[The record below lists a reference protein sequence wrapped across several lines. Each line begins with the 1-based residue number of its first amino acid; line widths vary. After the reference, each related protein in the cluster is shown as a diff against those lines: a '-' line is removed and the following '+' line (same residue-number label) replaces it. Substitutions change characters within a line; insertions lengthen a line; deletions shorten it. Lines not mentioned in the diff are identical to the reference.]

1 MKKKFII
8 LLGFLI
14 ITTVLAYNSLFFV
27 EQRVQSLILQFGE
40 PIRVIKEPGLNFKI
54 PLAQN
59 VVKFDKRILLF
70 DNNAEEIIAADKKRL
85 IVDAFVRYK
94 IVDPLK
100 FYQTVRFEAA
110 LNNRLGSVV
119 NNSLRAVLGRVPLE
133 AVISDRRELLM
144 KEVSGLVAERA
155 TQFGISIEEV
165 RIKKADLPSENSEAI
180 YRRMQTERQQEAA
193 QIRAIGE
200 EKARFIRAE
209 SEKQKTVLLAEAQ
222 RDSDILR
229 GQGDAKKNKI
239 LGKAFNQDPNFF
251 AFYRAMQ
258 AYSKALTEGDT
269 TMVLS
274 PKSDFFEF
282 FGNAEGNQWWV
293 ETCLIFC
300 LLLV

>member
-1 MKKKFII
+1 MKKRFVI
-8 LLGFLI
+8 LLSFLVVL
-14 ITTVLAYNSLFFV
+14 TVLAYNSLFFV

-119 NNSLRAVLGRVPLE
+119 NNSLRAVLGKVPLE

-144 KEVSGLVAERA
+144 QEVSELVSVRA

-193 QIRAIGE
+193 QIRAVGN
-200 EKARFIRAE
+200 EKARFITAE

-229 GQGDAKKNKI
+229 GEGDAQKNRI
-239 LGKAFNQDPNFF
+239 LGKAFNQDPDFF

-282 FGNAEGNQWWV
+282 FGNAEGD
-293 ETCLIFC
+293 
-300 LLLV
+300 

>member
-1 MKKKFII
+1 MKKRFVI
-8 LLGFLI
+8 LIGIVFFLTI
-14 ITTVLAYNSLFFV
+14 LAYNSLFFV
-27 EQRVQSLILQFGE
+27 EQRVQTLILQFGE
-40 PIRVIKEPGLNFKI
+40 PIRVIQEPGLNFKI

-59 VVKFDKRILLF
+59 IVKFDKRILLF
-70 DNNAEEIIAADKKRL
+70 DNNSEEIIAADKKRL

-144 KEVSGLVAERA
+144 KEVSELVSVRA

-193 QIRAIGE
+193 QIRAVGK
-200 EKARFIRAE
+200 EKARFITAE

-229 GQGDAKKNKI
+229 GQGEAKKNRI
-239 LGKAFNQDPNFF
+239 MGEAFSKDPNFF

-258 AYSKALTEGDT
+258 AYSKALSEGDT

-282 FGNAEGNQWWV
+282 FGNAEGNQ
-293 ETCLIFC
+293 
-300 LLLV
+300 

>member
-1 MKKKFII
+1 MKKRTGI
-8 LLGFLI
+8 LLAFI
-14 ITTVLAYNSLFFV
+14 FIVLVIGYNSLFFV
-27 EQRVQSLILQFGE
+27 EQRVQALILQFGE
-40 PIRVIKEPGLNFKI
+40 PIRVIQEPGLNFKV

-59 VVKFDKRILLF
+59 IVKFDKRILLF

-94 IVDPLK
+94 IIDPLK

-119 NNSLRAVLGRVPLE
+119 NNSLRAVLGRAPLQ
-133 AVISDRRELLM
+133 AVISDRREQLM
-144 KEVSGLVAERA
+144 AEVSGLVAERA

-193 QIRAIGE
+193 QIRAVGE
-200 EKARFIRAE
+200 EKSRFIRAE
-209 SEKQKTVLLAEAQ
+209 AEKNKTILLAEAQ
-222 RDSDILR
+222 RDGDILR
-229 GQGDAKKNKI
+229 GQGDAEKNKI
-239 LGKAFNQDPNFF
+239 LGKAFSQDPEFF
-251 AFYRAMQ
+251 SFYRSMQ
-258 AYSKALTEGDT
+258 AYSRALSEGDT

-282 FGNAEGNQWWV
+282 FGRTNGKK
-293 ETCLIFC
+293 
-300 LLLV
+300 

>member
-1 MKKKFII
+1 MKKRFVI
-8 LLGFLI
+8 LLSFIVVL
-14 ITTVLAYNSLFFV
+14 TVLAYNSLFFV
-27 EQRVQSLILQFGE
+27 EQRVQTLILQFGE

-59 VVKFDKRILLF
+59 IVKFDKRILLF
-70 DNNAEEIIAADKKRL
+70 DNSAEEIIAADKKRL

-94 IVDPLK
+94 IIDPLK

-119 NNSLRAVLGRVPLE
+119 NNSLRAVLGKVPLE

-144 KEVSGLVAERA
+144 QEVSELVSARA

-193 QIRAIGE
+193 QIRAVGN
-200 EKARFIRAE
+200 EKARFITAE

-229 GQGDAKKNKI
+229 GEGDAEKNKI
-239 LGKAFNQDPNFF
+239 LGKAFNQDPDFF

-282 FGNAEGNQWWV
+282 FGNAEGN
-293 ETCLIFC
+293 
-300 LLLV
+300 

>member
-1 MKKKFII
+1 MHIPWETGRRDSYSSLRKKDGIS
-8 LLGFLI
+8 GFLKRDESEHDI
-14 ITTVLAYNSLFFV
+14 IGAGHAGLQAAVSLR
-27 EQRVQSLILQFGE
+27 EKNYTG
-40 PIRVIKEPGLNFKI
+40 
-54 PLAQN
+54 
-59 VVKFDKRILLF
+59 RILLF
-70 DNNAEEIIAADKKRL
+70 DNSAEEIIAADKKRL

-94 IVDPLK
+94 IIDPLK

-119 NNSLRAVLGRVPLE
+119 NNSLRAVLGKVPLE

-144 KEVSGLVAERA
+144 QEVSELVSLRA

-193 QIRAIGE
+193 QIRAVGN
-200 EKARFIRAE
+200 EKARFITAE

-229 GQGDAKKNKI
+229 GEGDAEKNKI
-239 LGKAFNQDPNFF
+239 LGKAFNQDPDFF

-282 FGNAEGNQWWV
+282 FGNAEGN
-293 ETCLIFC
+293 
-300 LLLV
+300 

>member
-1 MKKKFII
+1 MKKRSII
-8 LLGFLI
+8 LIGFLVLL
-14 ITTVLAYNSLFFV
+14 TVLAYNSLFFV

-94 IVDPLK
+94 IIDPLK

-133 AVISDRRELLM
+133 AVISDRREQLM
-144 KEVSGLVAERA
+144 KEVSELVAVRA

-229 GQGDAKKNKI
+229 GQGDAEKNKI
-239 LGKAFNQDPNFF
+239 LGKAFNQDPDFF

-282 FGNAEGNQWWV
+282 FGNAEGK
-293 ETCLIFC
+293 
-300 LLLV
+300 

>member
-1 MKKKFII
+1 MKKRFII
-8 LLGFLI
+8 LLSFLVVL
-14 ITTVLAYNSLFFV
+14 TVLAYNSLFFV

-70 DNNAEEIIAADKKRL
+70 DNSAEEIIAADKKRL

-94 IVDPLK
+94 IIDPLK

-119 NNSLRAVLGRVPLE
+119 NNSLRAVLGKVPLE

-144 KEVSGLVAERA
+144 QEVSELVSDRA

-165 RIKKADLPSENSEAI
+165 RIKKADLPAENSEAI

-193 QIRAIGE
+193 QIRAVGN
-200 EKARFIRAE
+200 EKARFITAE

-229 GQGDAKKNKI
+229 GEGDAEKNKI
-239 LGKAFNQDPNFF
+239 LGKAFNQDPDFF

-282 FGNAEGNQWWV
+282 FGNAEGN
-293 ETCLIFC
+293 
-300 LLLV
+300 

>member
-1 MKKKFII
+1 MKKRFVI
-8 LLGFLI
+8 LLSFIVIL
-14 ITTVLAYNSLFFV
+14 TVLAYNSLFFV

-59 VVKFDKRILLF
+59 IVKFDKRILLF
-70 DNNAEEIIAADKKRL
+70 DNSAEEIIAADKKRL

-94 IVDPLK
+94 IIDPLK

-119 NNSLRAVLGRVPLE
+119 NNSLRAVLGKVPLE

-144 KEVSGLVAERA
+144 QEVSELVSVRA

-193 QIRAIGE
+193 QIRAVGN
-200 EKARFIRAE
+200 EKARFITAE

-229 GQGDAKKNKI
+229 GQGDAEKNKI
-239 LGKAFNQDPNFF
+239 LGKAFNQDPDFF

-282 FGNAEGNQWWV
+282 FGNAEGKQ
-293 ETCLIFC
+293 
-300 LLLV
+300 

>member
-1 MKKKFII
+1 MKKRFVI
-8 LLGFLI
+8 LLSFIVVLTI
-14 ITTVLAYNSLFFV
+14 LAYNSLFFV
-27 EQRVQSLILQFGE
+27 EQRVQTLILQFGE

-59 VVKFDKRILLF
+59 IVKFDKRILLF
-70 DNNAEEIIAADKKRL
+70 DNSAEEIIAADKKRL

-94 IVDPLK
+94 IIDPLK

-119 NNSLRAVLGRVPLE
+119 NNSLRAVLGKVPLE

-144 KEVSGLVAERA
+144 QEVSELVSLRA

-193 QIRAIGE
+193 QIRAVGN
-200 EKARFIRAE
+200 EKARFITAE

-229 GQGDAKKNKI
+229 GEGDAEKNKI
-239 LGKAFNQDPNFF
+239 LGKAFNQDPDFF

-282 FGNAEGNQWWV
+282 FGNAEGN
-293 ETCLIFC
+293 
-300 LLLV
+300 

>member
-1 MKKKFII
+1 MKKRFVI
-8 LLGFLI
+8 LLSFIVVL
-14 ITTVLAYNSLFFV
+14 TVLAYNSLFFV

-70 DNNAEEIIAADKKRL
+70 DNSAEEIIAADKKRL

-94 IVDPLK
+94 IIDPLK

-119 NNSLRAVLGRVPLE
+119 NNSLRAVLGKVPLE

-144 KEVSGLVAERA
+144 QEVSELVSARA

-193 QIRAIGE
+193 QIRAVGN
-200 EKARFIRAE
+200 EKARFITAE

-229 GQGDAKKNKI
+229 GEGDAQKNKI
-239 LGKAFNQDPNFF
+239 LGKAFNQDPDFF

-282 FGNAEGNQWWV
+282 FGNAEGN
-293 ETCLIFC
+293 
-300 LLLV
+300 

>member
-1 MKKKFII
+1 MNKKITIFLAVLIFFSII
-8 LLGFLI
+8 I
-14 ITTVLAYNSLFFV
+14 YNSLFFV
-27 EQRVQSLILQFGE
+27 EQRVQTLVLQFGE
-40 PIRVIKEPGLNFKI
+40 PVRVIREPGLNFKI

-59 VVKFDKRILLF
+59 IVRFDKRILLF
-70 DNNAEEIIAADKKRL
+70 DNQAEEIIAADKKRL

-100 FYQTVRFEAA
+100 FFQTVRYEAA

-119 NNSLRAVLGRVPLE
+119 NNSLRAVLGRVPLK
-133 AVISDRRELLM
+133 AVISDKRELLM
-144 KEVSGLVAERA
+144 QEVSGLVAQRA
-155 TQFGISIEEV
+155 GQFGISIEEV

-200 EKARFIRAE
+200 EKSRVIKAE
-209 SEKQKTVLLAEAQ
+209 AEKNKTVLLAEAE
-222 RDSDILR
+222 RDGEILR
-229 GQGDAKKNKI
+229 GEGDAEKNKI
-239 LGKAFNQDPNFF
+239 LGKAFSKDPDFF

-274 PKSDFFEF
+274 PKGDFFEF
-282 FGNAEGNQWWV
+282 FGDTQG
-293 ETCLIFC
+293 ID
-300 LLLV
+300 

>member
-1 MKKKFII
+1 MKKRFVI
-8 LLGFLI
+8 LLSFIVVL
-14 ITTVLAYNSLFFV
+14 TVLAYNSLFFV

-70 DNNAEEIIAADKKRL
+70 DNSAEEIIAADKKRL

-94 IVDPLK
+94 IIDPLK

-119 NNSLRAVLGRVPLE
+119 NNSLRAVLGKVPLE

-144 KEVSGLVAERA
+144 QEVSELVADRA

-193 QIRAIGE
+193 QIRAVGN
-200 EKARFIRAE
+200 EKARFITAE

-229 GQGDAKKNKI
+229 GEGDAEKNKI
-239 LGKAFNQDPNFF
+239 LGKAFNQDPDFF

-282 FGNAEGNQWWV
+282 FGNAEGN
-293 ETCLIFC
+293 
-300 LLLV
+300 

>member
-1 MKKKFII
+1 MKKRFVI
-8 LLGFLI
+8 LLSFI
-14 ITTVLAYNSLFFV
+14 VVSTILAYNSLFFV
-27 EQRVQSLILQFGE
+27 EQRVQTLILQFGE

-59 VVKFDKRILLF
+59 IVKFDKRILLF
-70 DNNAEEIIAADKKRL
+70 DNSAEEIIAADKKRL

-94 IVDPLK
+94 IIDPLK

-119 NNSLRAVLGRVPLE
+119 NNSLRAVLGKVPLE

-144 KEVSGLVAERA
+144 QEVSELVSLRA

-193 QIRAIGE
+193 QIRAVGN
-200 EKARFIRAE
+200 EKARFITAE

-229 GQGDAKKNKI
+229 GEGDAEKNKI
-239 LGKAFNQDPNFF
+239 LGKAFNQDPDFF

-282 FGNAEGNQWWV
+282 FGNAEGN
-293 ETCLIFC
+293 
-300 LLLV
+300 

>member
-1 MKKKFII
+1 MKKRFVI
-8 LLGFLI
+8 LLSFIVVL
-14 ITTVLAYNSLFFV
+14 TVLAYNSLFFV
-27 EQRVQSLILQFGE
+27 EQRVQTLILQFGE

-59 VVKFDKRILLF
+59 IVKFDKRILLF
-70 DNNAEEIIAADKKRL
+70 DNSAEEIIAADKKRL

-94 IVDPLK
+94 IIDPLK

-119 NNSLRAVLGRVPLE
+119 NNSLRAVLGKVPLE

-144 KEVSGLVAERA
+144 QEVSELVSLRA

-193 QIRAIGE
+193 QIRAVGN
-200 EKARFIRAE
+200 EKARFITAE

-229 GQGDAKKNKI
+229 GEGDAKKNKI
-239 LGKAFNQDPNFF
+239 LGKAFNQDPDFF

-282 FGNAEGNQWWV
+282 FGNAEGN
-293 ETCLIFC
+293 
-300 LLLV
+300 

>member
-1 MKKKFII
+1 MKKRFVI
-8 LLGFLI
+8 LIAIVFFLTI
-14 ITTVLAYNSLFFV
+14 LAYNSLFFV
-27 EQRVQSLILQFGE
+27 EQRVQTLILQFGE
-40 PIRVIKEPGLNFKI
+40 PIRVIQEPGLNFKI

-59 VVKFDKRILLF
+59 IVKFDKRILLF
-70 DNNAEEIIAADKKRL
+70 DNNSEEIIAADKKRL

-94 IVDPLK
+94 IIDPLK

-119 NNSLRAVLGRVPLE
+119 NNSLRAVLGKVPLE

-144 KEVSGLVAERA
+144 KEVSELVSVRA
-155 TQFGISIEEV
+155 KQFGISIEEV

-193 QIRAIGE
+193 QIRAVGN
-200 EKARFIRAE
+200 EKARFITAE

-229 GQGDAKKNKI
+229 GQGEAEKNRI
-239 LGKAFNQDPNFF
+239 MGKAFSQDPNFF

-258 AYSKALTEGDT
+258 AYSKALSEGDT

-274 PKSDFFEF
+274 PKSDFFEY
-282 FGNAEGNQWWV
+282 FGNAEGSK
-293 ETCLIFC
+293 
-300 LLLV
+300 

>member
-1 MKKKFII
+1 MKKRTGILVAFIFI
-8 LLGFLI
+8 
-14 ITTVLAYNSLFFV
+14 VLVIGYNSLFFV
-27 EQRVQSLILQFGE
+27 EQRVQALILQFGE
-40 PIRVIKEPGLNFKI
+40 PIRVIQEPGLNFKV

-59 VVKFDKRILLF
+59 IVKFDKRILLF

-94 IVDPLK
+94 IIDPLK

-119 NNSLRAVLGRVPLE
+119 NNSLRAVLGRAPLQ
-133 AVISDRRELLM
+133 AVISDRREQLM
-144 KEVSGLVAERA
+144 AEVSGLVAERA

-193 QIRAIGE
+193 QIRAVGE
-200 EKARFIRAE
+200 EKSRFIRAE
-209 SEKQKTVLLAEAQ
+209 AEKNKTILLAEAQ
-222 RDSDILR
+222 RDGDILR
-229 GQGDAKKNKI
+229 GQGDAEKNKI
-239 LGKAFNQDPNFF
+239 LGKAFSQDPEFF
-251 AFYRAMQ
+251 SFYRSMQ
-258 AYSKALTEGDT
+258 AYSRALSEGDT

-282 FGNAEGNQWWV
+282 FGSTNGMK
-293 ETCLIFC
+293 
-300 LLLV
+300 

>member
-1 MKKKFII
+1 MKKRFVI
-8 LLGFLI
+8 LLSFIVVL
-14 ITTVLAYNSLFFV
+14 TVLAYNSLFFV

-59 VVKFDKRILLF
+59 IVKFDKRILLF

-94 IVDPLK
+94 IIDPLK

-119 NNSLRAVLGRVPLE
+119 NNSLRAVLGKVPLE

-144 KEVSGLVAERA
+144 QEVSEMVSVRA

-193 QIRAIGE
+193 QIRAVGN
-200 EKARFIRAE
+200 EKARFITAE

-229 GQGDAKKNKI
+229 GEGDAQKNRI
-239 LGKAFNQDPNFF
+239 LGKAFNQDPDFF

-282 FGNAEGNQWWV
+282 FGNAEGN
-293 ETCLIFC
+293 
-300 LLLV
+300 

>member
-1 MKKKFII
+1 MRKKTGILIAFIFI
-8 LLGFLI
+8 
-14 ITTVLAYNSLFFV
+14 VLVIGYNSLFFV
-27 EQRVQSLILQFGE
+27 EQRVQALILQFGE
-40 PIRVIKEPGLNFKI
+40 PIRVIQEPGLNFKV

-59 VVKFDKRILLF
+59 IVKFDKRILLF

-94 IVDPLK
+94 IIDPLK

-119 NNSLRAVLGRVPLE
+119 NNSLRAVLGRAPLQ
-133 AVISDRRELLM
+133 AVISDRREQLM
-144 KEVSGLVAERA
+144 AEVSGLVAERA

-193 QIRAIGE
+193 QIRAVGE
-200 EKARFIRAE
+200 EKSRFIRAE
-209 SEKQKTVLLAEAQ
+209 AEKNKTILLAEAQ
-222 RDSDILR
+222 RDGDILR
-229 GQGDAKKNKI
+229 GQGDAEKNKI
-239 LGKAFNQDPNFF
+239 LGKAFSQDPEFF
-251 AFYRAMQ
+251 SFYRSMQ
-258 AYSKALTEGDT
+258 AYSRALSEGDT

-282 FGNAEGNQWWV
+282 FGRTNGKK
-293 ETCLIFC
+293 
-300 LLLV
+300 

>member
-1 MKKKFII
+1 MKKRFVI
-8 LLGFLI
+8 LLSFLVVL
-14 ITTVLAYNSLFFV
+14 TVLAYNSLFFV
-27 EQRVQSLILQFGE
+27 EQRVQTLILQFGE

-59 VVKFDKRILLF
+59 IVKFDKRILLF
-70 DNNAEEIIAADKKRL
+70 DNSAEEIIAADKKRL

-94 IVDPLK
+94 IIDPLK

-119 NNSLRAVLGRVPLE
+119 NNSLREVLGKVPLE

-144 KEVSGLVAERA
+144 QQVSELVALRA

-193 QIRAIGE
+193 QIRAVGN
-200 EKARFIRAE
+200 EKARFITAE

-229 GQGDAKKNKI
+229 GEGDAEKNKI
-239 LGKAFNQDPNFF
+239 LGKAFNQDPDFF

-282 FGNAEGNQWWV
+282 FGNAEGN
-293 ETCLIFC
+293 
-300 LLLV
+300 

>member
-1 MKKKFII
+1 MKKRFVI
-8 LLGFLI
+8 LLSFIVVL
-14 ITTVLAYNSLFFV
+14 TVLAYNSLFFV
-27 EQRVQSLILQFGE
+27 EQRVQTLIIQFGE

-59 VVKFDKRILLF
+59 IVKFDKRILLF
-70 DNNAEEIIAADKKRL
+70 DNTAEEIIAADKKRL

-94 IVDPLK
+94 IIDPLK

-119 NNSLRAVLGRVPLE
+119 NNSLRAVLGKVPLE

-144 KEVSGLVAERA
+144 QEVSELVSQRA

-193 QIRAIGE
+193 QIRAVGN
-200 EKARFIRAE
+200 EKARFITAE

-229 GQGDAKKNKI
+229 GEGDAEKNKI
-239 LGKAFNQDPNFF
+239 LGKAFNQDPDFF

-282 FGNAEGNQWWV
+282 FGNAEGN
-293 ETCLIFC
+293 
-300 LLLV
+300 

>member
-1 MKKKFII
+1 MKKRFVI
-8 LLGFLI
+8 LLSFIAVL
-14 ITTVLAYNSLFFV
+14 TVLAYNSLFFV

-59 VVKFDKRILLF
+59 IVKFDKRILLF
-70 DNNAEEIIAADKKRL
+70 DNSAEEIIAADKKRL
-85 IVDAFVRYK
+85 IVDAFVRYR
-94 IVDPLK
+94 IIDPLK

-119 NNSLRAVLGRVPLE
+119 NNSLRAVLGKVPLE
-133 AVISDRRELLM
+133 AVISERRELLM
-144 KEVSGLVAERA
+144 QEVSEMVSVRA
-155 TQFGISIEEV
+155 KQFGISIEEV
-165 RIKKADLPSENSEAI
+165 RIKKADLPAENSEAI

-193 QIRAIGE
+193 QIRAVGN
-200 EKARFIRAE
+200 EKARFITAE

-229 GQGDAKKNKI
+229 GEGDAEKNKI
-239 LGKAFNQDPNFF
+239 LGKAFNQDPDFF

-282 FGNAEGNQWWV
+282 FGNAEGN
-293 ETCLIFC
+293 
-300 LLLV
+300 

>member
-1 MKKKFII
+1 MKKRFVI
-8 LLGFLI
+8 LLSFIVVL
-14 ITTVLAYNSLFFV
+14 TVLAYNSLFFV

-59 VVKFDKRILLF
+59 IIKFDKRILLF
-70 DNNAEEIIAADKKRL
+70 DNSAEEIIAADKKRL

-94 IVDPLK
+94 IIDPLK

-119 NNSLRAVLGRVPLE
+119 NNSLRAVLGKVPLE

-144 KEVSGLVAERA
+144 QEVSELVSVRA

-193 QIRAIGE
+193 QIRAVGN
-200 EKARFIRAE
+200 EKARFITAE

-229 GQGDAKKNKI
+229 GEGDAQKNKI
-239 LGKAFNQDPNFF
+239 LGKAFNQDPDFF

-282 FGNAEGNQWWV
+282 FGNAEGN
-293 ETCLIFC
+293 
-300 LLLV
+300 

>member
-1 MKKKFII
+1 MKKRLII
-8 LLGFLI
+8 LLSFLVVL
-14 ITTVLAYNSLFFV
+14 TVLAYNSLFFV

-70 DNNAEEIIAADKKRL
+70 DNSAEEIIAADKKRL

-94 IVDPLK
+94 IIDPLK

-144 KEVSGLVAERA
+144 QEVSGLVAERA

-165 RIKKADLPSENSEAI
+165 RIKKADLPSENSEAS

-229 GQGDAKKNKI
+229 GQGDAEKNKI
-239 LGKAFNQDPNFF
+239 LGKAFNQDPDFF

-282 FGNAEGNQWWV
+282 FGNAEGN
-293 ETCLIFC
+293 
-300 LLLV
+300 

>member
-1 MKKKFII
+1 MKKRFVI
-8 LLGFLI
+8 LLSFIAVL
-14 ITTVLAYNSLFFV
+14 TVLAYNSLFFV

-70 DNNAEEIIAADKKRL
+70 DNSAEEIIAADKKRL

-94 IVDPLK
+94 IIDPLK

-119 NNSLRAVLGRVPLE
+119 NNSLRAVLGKVPLE
-133 AVISDRRELLM
+133 AVISERRELLM
-144 KEVSGLVAERA
+144 QEVSEMVSVRA
-155 TQFGISIEEV
+155 KQFGISIEEV
-165 RIKKADLPSENSEAI
+165 RIKKADLPVENSEAI

-193 QIRAIGE
+193 QIRAVGN
-200 EKARFIRAE
+200 EKARFITAE

-229 GQGDAKKNKI
+229 GEGDAEKNKI
-239 LGKAFNQDPNFF
+239 LGKAFNQDPDFF

-282 FGNAEGNQWWV
+282 FGNAEGN
-293 ETCLIFC
+293 
-300 LLLV
+300 

>member
-1 MKKKFII
+1 MRKRLII
-8 LLGFLI
+8 LLSFLVVL
-14 ITTVLAYNSLFFV
+14 TVLAYNSLFFV

-40 PIRVIKEPGLNFKI
+40 PIRVIKDPGLNFKI

-70 DNNAEEIIAADKKRL
+70 DNSAEEIIAADKKRL

-94 IVDPLK
+94 IIDPLK

-144 KEVSGLVAERA
+144 KEVSDLVAERA

-229 GQGDAKKNKI
+229 GQGDAKKI
-239 LGKAFNQDPNFF
+239 RF
-251 AFYRAMQ
+251 
-258 AYSKALTEGDT
+258 
-269 TMVLS
+269 
-274 PKSDFFEF
+274 
-282 FGNAEGNQWWV
+282 
-293 ETCLIFC
+293 
-300 LLLV
+300 

>member
-1 MKKKFII
+1 MKKRFVI
-8 LLGFLI
+8 LIGIVFFLTI
-14 ITTVLAYNSLFFV
+14 LAYNSLFFV
-27 EQRVQSLILQFGE
+27 EQRVQTLILQFGE
-40 PIRVIKEPGLNFKI
+40 PIRVIQEPGLNFKI

-59 VVKFDKRILLF
+59 IVKFDKRILLF
-70 DNNAEEIIAADKKRL
+70 DNNSEEIIAADKKRL

-94 IVDPLK
+94 IIDPLK
-100 FYQTVRFEAA
+100 FYQTVRFETA

-119 NNSLRAVLGRVPLE
+119 NNSLREVLGKVPLE

-144 KEVSGLVAERA
+144 KEVSELVSVRA

-193 QIRAIGE
+193 QIRAVGN
-200 EKARFIRAE
+200 EKARFITAE

-229 GQGDAKKNKI
+229 GQGEAEKNRI
-239 LGKAFNQDPNFF
+239 MGKAFSQDPDFF

-258 AYSKALTEGDT
+258 AYSKALSEGDT

-274 PKSDFFEF
+274 PKSDFFQY
-282 FGNAEGNQWWV
+282 FGSTEGNK
-293 ETCLIFC
+293 
-300 LLLV
+300 

>member
-1 MKKKFII
+1 MKKRFVI
-8 LLGFLI
+8 LLSFIVVL
-14 ITTVLAYNSLFFV
+14 TVLAYNSLFFV
-27 EQRVQSLILQFGE
+27 EQRVQTLILQFGE

-59 VVKFDKRILLF
+59 IVKFDKRILLF
-70 DNNAEEIIAADKKRL
+70 DNSAEEIIAADKKRL

-94 IVDPLK
+94 IIDPLK

-119 NNSLRAVLGRVPLE
+119 NNSLRAVLGKVPLE

-144 KEVSGLVAERA
+144 QEVSELVSQRA

-193 QIRAIGE
+193 QIRAVGN
-200 EKARFIRAE
+200 EKARFITAE

-229 GQGDAKKNKI
+229 GEGDAEKNKI
-239 LGKAFNQDPNFF
+239 LGKAFNQDPDFF

-282 FGNAEGNQWWV
+282 FGNAEGN
-293 ETCLIFC
+293 
-300 LLLV
+300 

>member
-1 MKKKFII
+1 MKKRFVI
-8 LLGFLI
+8 LLSFIVVL
-14 ITTVLAYNSLFFV
+14 TVLAYNSLFFV
-27 EQRVQSLILQFGE
+27 EQRVQTLILQFGE

-59 VVKFDKRILLF
+59 IVKFDKRILLF
-70 DNNAEEIIAADKKRL
+70 DNSAEEIIAADKKRL

-94 IVDPLK
+94 IIDPLK

-119 NNSLRAVLGRVPLE
+119 NNSLRAVLGKVPLE

-144 KEVSGLVAERA
+144 QEVSELVSARA

-193 QIRAIGE
+193 QIRAVGN
-200 EKARFIRAE
+200 EKARFITAE

-229 GQGDAKKNKI
+229 GEGDAEKNKI
-239 LGKAFNQDPNFF
+239 LGKAFNQDPDFF

-282 FGNAEGNQWWV
+282 FGNAEGK
-293 ETCLIFC
+293 
-300 LLLV
+300 

>member
-1 MKKKFII
+1 MKKRTGILIAFIFVVI
-8 LLGFLI
+8 VI
-14 ITTVLAYNSLFFV
+14 AYNSLFFV
-27 EQRVQSLILQFGE
+27 EQRVQALILQFGE
-40 PIRVIKEPGLNFKI
+40 PIRVIQEPGLNFKV

-59 VVKFDKRILLF
+59 IVKFDKRILLF

-119 NNSLRAVLGRVPLE
+119 NNSLRAVLGRAPLQ
-133 AVISDRRELLM
+133 AVISDRREQLM
-144 KEVSGLVAERA
+144 AEVSGLVAERA

-193 QIRAIGE
+193 QIRAVGE
-200 EKARFIRAE
+200 EKSRFIRAE
-209 SEKQKTVLLAEAQ
+209 SEKNKTILLAEAQ
-222 RDSDILR
+222 RDGDILR
-229 GQGDAKKNKI
+229 GQGDAEKNKI
-239 LGKAFNQDPNFF
+239 LGKAFSQDPEFF
-251 AFYRAMQ
+251 SFYRSMQ
-258 AYSKALTEGDT
+258 AYSRALSEGDT

-282 FGNAEGNQWWV
+282 FGSTIGNK
-293 ETCLIFC
+293 
-300 LLLV
+300 

>member
-1 MKKKFII
+1 MKKRFVI
-8 LLGFLI
+8 LLSFIVVL
-14 ITTVLAYNSLFFV
+14 TVLAYNSLFFV
-27 EQRVQSLILQFGE
+27 EQRVQSLVLQFGE

-59 VVKFDKRILLF
+59 IVKFDKRILLF
-70 DNNAEEIIAADKKRL
+70 DNSAEEIIAADKKRL

-94 IVDPLK
+94 IIDPLK

-119 NNSLRAVLGRVPLE
+119 NNSLRAVLGKVPLE

-144 KEVSGLVAERA
+144 QEVSELVADRA

-193 QIRAIGE
+193 QIRAIGN
-200 EKARFIRAE
+200 EKARFITAE

-229 GQGDAKKNKI
+229 GEGDAQKNKI
-239 LGKAFNQDPNFF
+239 LGKAFNQDPDFF

-282 FGNAEGNQWWV
+282 FGNAEGN
-293 ETCLIFC
+293 
-300 LLLV
+300 

>member
-1 MKKKFII
+1 MKKRFVILISFIVV
-8 LLGFLI
+8 L
-14 ITTVLAYNSLFFV
+14 TVLAYNSLFFV
-27 EQRVQSLILQFGE
+27 EQRVQTLILQFGE

-59 VVKFDKRILLF
+59 IVKFDKRILLF
-70 DNNAEEIIAADKKRL
+70 DNSAEEIIAADKKRL

-94 IVDPLK
+94 IIDPLK

-119 NNSLRAVLGRVPLE
+119 NNSLRAVLGKVPLE

-144 KEVSGLVAERA
+144 QEVSELVSLRA

-193 QIRAIGE
+193 QIRAVGN
-200 EKARFIRAE
+200 EKARFITAE

-229 GQGDAKKNKI
+229 GEGDAEKNKI
-239 LGKAFNQDPNFF
+239 LGKAFNQDPDFF

-282 FGNAEGNQWWV
+282 FGNAEGN
-293 ETCLIFC
+293 
-300 LLLV
+300 

>member
-1 MKKKFII
+1 MKKRFVI
-8 LLGFLI
+8 LLSFIVVL
-14 ITTVLAYNSLFFV
+14 TVLAYNSLFFV
-27 EQRVQSLILQFGE
+27 EQRVQSLVLQFGE

-59 VVKFDKRILLF
+59 IVKFDKRILLF
-70 DNNAEEIIAADKKRL
+70 DNSAEEIIAADKKRL

-94 IVDPLK
+94 IIDPLK

-119 NNSLRAVLGRVPLE
+119 NNSLRAVLGKVPLE

-144 KEVSGLVAERA
+144 QEVSELVSVRA
-155 TQFGISIEEV
+155 AQFGISIQEV

-193 QIRAIGE
+193 QIRAVGN
-200 EKARFIRAE
+200 EKARFITAE

-229 GQGDAKKNKI
+229 GEGDAEKNKI
-239 LGKAFNQDPNFF
+239 LGKAFNQDPDFF

-282 FGNAEGNQWWV
+282 FGNAEGK
-293 ETCLIFC
+293 
-300 LLLV
+300 

>member
-1 MKKKFII
+1 MKKRHVI
-8 LLGFLI
+8 LLSFIVVL
-14 ITTVLAYNSLFFV
+14 TVLAYNSLFFV
-27 EQRVQSLILQFGE
+27 EQRVQTLILQFGE

-59 VVKFDKRILLF
+59 IVKFDKRILLF
-70 DNNAEEIIAADKKRL
+70 DNSAEEIIAADKKRL

-94 IVDPLK
+94 IIDPLK

-119 NNSLRAVLGRVPLE
+119 NNSLRAVLGKVPLE

-144 KEVSGLVAERA
+144 QEVSELVSLRA
-155 TQFGISIEEV
+155 KQFGISIEEV

-193 QIRAIGE
+193 QIRAVGN
-200 EKARFIRAE
+200 EKARFITAE

-229 GQGDAKKNKI
+229 GEGDAKKNKI
-239 LGKAFNQDPNFF
+239 LGKAFNQDPDFF

-282 FGNAEGNQWWV
+282 FGNAEGN
-293 ETCLIFC
+293 
-300 LLLV
+300 